1 MESAVPFGGT
11 NLMIIIFPYS
21 TITPT
26 TFTGKVF
33 ISTPEDTGP
42 AHTQMK
48 LQHRSRAPGPPY
60 NSCTRSVGFTSWF
73 TPRNLVFCRWT
84 TSHLRT

>member
-42 AHTQMK
+42 AHTQRLIRSCRVK
-48 LQHRSRAPGPPY
+48 IFGPKPGDFYCLWEILQGYAEARCDAR
-60 NSCTRSVGFTSWF
+60 
-73 TPRNLVFCRWT
+73 
-84 TSHLRT
+84 